1 MRKGALLFVAAI
13 GGGLI
18 YALTR
23 KKAEKI
29 ATITISALPEFTTE
43 GLAESANIIV
53 TNKSTKTGID
63 IPAVFTIKANIV
75 SEGIEQQLR
84 TWIQGFIP
92 NETRTFIYT
101 IIAPII
107 LQTTSIDIWGRVYDP
122 AGVLVA
128 EAKKSMSVRPGISEY
143 RAVVTVA

>member
-1 MRKGALLFVAAI
+1 MRKGVLLFVAVI

-23 KKAEKI
+23 KKEKI
-29 ATITISALPEFTTE
+29 ATITIGALPEFTTE

-53 TNKSTKTGID
+53 TNKSTRTGID